1 MVERNSTK
9 LAQKTL
15 SIDSFIELQH
25 EVFCFVMTSYMG
37 VGGGC
42 WLLIL
47 IRREYNRSLWL
58 S

>member
-25 EVFCFVMTSYMG
+25 EVFCFVMSYMG
-37 VGGGC
+37 RGWG
-42 WLLIL
+42 LLVVNFDK
-47 IRREYNRSLWL
+47 EGVQ
-58 S
+58 